1 MIYDSNKNNYFP
13 HFRDTV
19 MKLIQQDK
27 RKKIKQMGREKY
39 FKMYS
44 ENEEAKPNSSLFGAV
59 TAGEP
64 LEHTPEEIK
73 QLQKQEELLTKT
85 DGLQSALSKKRP
97 LVFKIDSLILD
108 DKKVTKEMYKNM
120 KLVVDISEKQFLI
133 IFESEESS
141 RSKKQH
147 YASLAFKFKTTLKF
161 ELSSSETTVRC
172 VAADYDL
179 QETTQENLKTMANA
193 QSADFE
199 DIFDFKISN
208 KPLPIQINFVDESDG
223 RSIGSDQNLLNWLV
237 VAGLKINIDGQP
249 YKMKV
254 NPKFDKGQK
263 YYPTYQDKCKHSF
276 LIFIEPIAPGSTQ
289 TDIIGFRETGL
300 KLITTKEEYMALKN
314 FEEEL
319 SKKEKIIFR
328 NPRREKN

>member
-1 MIYDSNKNNYFP
+1 M
-13 HFRDTV
+13 
-19 MKLIQQDK
+19 
-27 RKKIKQMGREKY
+27 
-39 FKMYS
+39 
-44 ENEEAKPNSSLFGAV
+44 
-59 TAGEP
+59 
-64 LEHTPEEIK
+64 
-73 QLQKQEELLTKT
+73 
-85 DGLQSALSKKRP
+85 
-97 LVFKIDSLILD
+97 
-108 DKKVTKEMYKNM
+108 TKEMYKNM

-223 RSIGSDQNLLNWLV
+223 RSIGSD
-237 VAGLKINIDGQP
+237 
-249 YKMKV
+249 
-254 NPKFDKGQK
+254 
-263 YYPTYQDKCKHSF
+263 
-276 LIFIEPIAPGSTQ
+276 
-289 TDIIGFRETGL
+289 
-300 KLITTKEEYMALKN
+300 
-314 FEEEL
+314 
-319 SKKEKIIFR
+319 
-328 NPRREKN
+328 